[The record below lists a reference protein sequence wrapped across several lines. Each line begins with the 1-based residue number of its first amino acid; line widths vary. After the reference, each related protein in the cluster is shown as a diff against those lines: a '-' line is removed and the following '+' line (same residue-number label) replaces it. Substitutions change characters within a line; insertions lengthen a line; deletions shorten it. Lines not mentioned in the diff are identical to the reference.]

1 MAVPFEIQGTMAGNG
16 YIKAEMFNPKTE
28 GRDGQPGIIA
38 YTQDRVKRVYAAQPL
53 VSATS
58 GFNMNTSVGFS
69 GTPDGIHDGTDSV
82 LWTGTALSGTWD
94 FASTAQAAAGTK
106 SVDAT
111 AAIRNTEAQFE
122 RGSAITPSNYTAISG
137 SIYITSWSTSGTKE
151 VEIRLRLAGVDV
163 GNILNL
169 SDYVDTLTFN
179 EWQTFIIPV
188 DDFGAGGDVDQ
199 IVIKQID
206 IGLDVAPTYY
216 LDEFQF
222 EETGGFEDF
231 TYAPGAKEVF
241 HVELIAQ
248 GAVANVTEANMKS
261 YNKFFGVPA
270 LSNGILTVIQQ
281 NNLLLLS
288 IAVKQLFD
296 IIPFPQSQP
305 YEVFGDGTNTVG
317 KLAAQFRIDLDGRKH
332 DSFTYRVQD
341 DLSSLLELN
350 VWLYGWV
357 EDVS

>member
-1 MAVPFEIQGTMAGNG
+1 MAVPYELQGTMRGSG

-28 GRDGQPGIIA
+28 DRDGQPGLIV
-38 YTQDRVKRVYAAQPL
+38 YTQDRVHKTYATQPL
-53 VSATS
+53 VSAAS
-58 GFNMNTSVGFS
+58 GFGMNTSVGFS

-94 FASTAQAAAGTK
+94 FASTTQAAAGTK

-122 RGSAITPSNYTAISG
+122 RSSAIAPSSYTAISG
-137 SIYITSWSTSGTKE
+137 CIYITSWPTTGTKE
-151 VEIRLRLAGVDV
+151 VEVRLRLAGGDV
-163 GNILNL
+163 GASLDL
-169 SDYVDTLTFN
+169 SNYVDTLTFN
-179 EWQTFIIPV
+179 SWQSFIIPV
-188 DDFGAGGDVDQ
+188 DDFGAGSNIDQ

-206 IGLDVAPTYY
+206 SGPGLAPTYF

-248 GAVANVTEANMKS
+248 GAVTNTTEALMKS
-261 YNKFFGVPA
+261 YDKFFGIPA

-281 NNLLLLS
+281 NNLLLPS
-288 IAVKQLFD
+288 IAFKRTFD
-296 IIPFPQSQP
+296 VIPFPQSQP
-305 YEVFGDGTNTVG
+305 FEVFGDGTNTVG
-317 KLAAQFRIDLDGRKH
+317 KLASQFRIDLDGRKH

-350 VWLYGWV
+350 VWLYGWIEV
-357 EDVS
+357 VD